1 MTTPSHSCTS
11 RRAPEGPLLSARTTP
26 GGWAP
31 QPCVSYHLK
40 KITYL
45 DTLDHFRSSI
55 SSWLPLFLQ
64 VSSFSSCSFA
74 STMFSQMIFTQ
85 RRATS
90 KSLGPAIA
98 YAQLEAQ
105 GEGQKLAASWEG
117 KGRRCGER
125 AVCEELRSFHYT
137 GHLVGIPSSWIL
149 IIPYQLG

>member
-1 MTTPSHSCTS
+1 
-11 RRAPEGPLLSARTTP
+11 
-26 GGWAP
+26 
-31 QPCVSYHLK
+31 
-40 KITYL
+40 
-45 DTLDHFRSSI
+45 
-55 SSWLPLFLQ
+55 
-64 VSSFSSCSFA
+64 
-74 STMFSQMIFTQ
+74 MFSQMIFTQ

-98 YAQLEAQ
+98 YAQLEAK